1 MSSIPSNELV
11 NTTPSVL
18 AAGGAG
24 LQFNGMVL
32 TNSTRVPIGAIET
45 FDDDTAVDDYFG
57 PTSHQA
63 TFAGDYFE
71 GPETAT
77 QTPQALKY
85 VQYPLSAVSAYLR
98 GGNFSAVT
106 LATLQSFNGTLA
118 VTIDGAPFTASINLS
133 AATSNS
139 NAAEIIAN
147 DLGIDGVQ
155 VATFTGSIAATVL
168 TVSAVATGALGAGD
182 VVAGVSVVSGTYI
195 TAQLTGTAGGVGTYS
210 VSASQTVGSE
220 AMTANAPGCYYDS
233 IAQAFVINSGTTG
246 AGSTLAFATG
256 ALAADLLL
264 TSATGAVLSQGA
276 AATTPAA
283 FMGSLIQ
290 QDTNW
295 VSFTTDFDPDGG
307 SGNVQKQAF
316 AAWNTTQSN
325 RYAYICWDTDVTPTE
340 SVPATGSLG
349 YILAQ
354 NGNSGTSLNWE
365 SGDQYL
371 AAFVMGTI
379 ASINFGQ
386 TIGRITFAF
395 KSQAGLAAGVSTP
408 TAAQNLGGNPQQ
420 PGNYG
425 NGYNFYGA
433 YATAGQGN
441 IWYQRGFVT
450 GPFQWLD
457 SYVNQI
463 WLLNQMQIALLTA
476 FGSLNALP
484 FNSVGQTIIQQ
495 VLKPAILAGL
505 SFGAYGPGT
514 LSAAQ
519 AATINQQAGANIAN
533 AISAQGWYLQFAQ
546 ASAAVKNA
554 RGPQQITFWYF
565 DQGSVQSINL
575 NSVAIPA

>member
-1 MSSIPSNELV
+1 M
-11 NTTPSVL
+11 
-18 AAGGAG
+18 
-24 LQFNGMVL
+24 
-32 TNSTRVPIGAIET
+32 
-45 FDDDTAVDDYFG
+45 
-57 PTSHQA
+57 
-63 TFAGDYFE
+63 
-71 GPETAT
+71 
-77 QTPQALKY
+77 
-85 VQYPLSAVSAYLR
+85 
-98 GGNFSAVT
+98 T

-386 TIGRITFAF
+386 TNGRITFAF